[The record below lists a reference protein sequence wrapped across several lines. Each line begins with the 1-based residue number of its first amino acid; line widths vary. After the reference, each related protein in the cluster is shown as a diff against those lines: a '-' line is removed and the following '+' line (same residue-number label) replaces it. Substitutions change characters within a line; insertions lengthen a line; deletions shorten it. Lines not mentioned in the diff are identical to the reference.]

1 MLMPDTLRRRLLVV
15 GSSALL
21 SVLAAC
27 GGSDAV
33 NDVVPP
39 APPAPTVPA
48 FTTQPVSVTVTA
60 PASASFTAAVTGN
73 PVPTLQWQVST
84 DAGATWTSIAA
95 ATAATLT
102 VNPTSVGQSDSR
114 YRAVA
119 TSSAGTVTSNAAT
132 LTVNAAAAAAA
143 ITTQPADRTV
153 TEPATAAFSVVA
165 TGTAPLTYQWQR
177 NLGGTWTNLSGATGD
192 SYTTPATSRT
202 ADNGAQFRVA
212 VTNSAGSVISN
223 AATLTVNAAAPAA
236 PWTQVGVPAL
246 SRALT
251 SVAFAGTSV
260 AVALGADARYI
271 RSTDGGATWTQSTS
285 PIPGNASGSVA
296 FADANVGVI
305 VARVSNGGGVYRTT
319 NAGASWAFVFNP
331 GAVRPNAVAF
341 GSATVGVTA
350 GDNAAILRTTDGGVT
365 WSPASVSAGVIGFTD
380 VAFAD
385 ASTVVVVGEGVTRRS
400 TDGGQTFSA
409 VATPPGAA
417 FRVAF
422 GSSQNGVV
430 VGSGNQVFWTAD
442 GGQNWSAGTGTALST
457 VAGFQDVT
465 FLDTNTAIAVGQGA
479 GRGVILRSADGGR
492 TWVAVDAGIT
502 GVLLNSAVAFASPT
516 VGVVTGDTGSVLR
529 TTTGGL

>member
-39 APPAPTVPA
+39 APPAPTLPA

-84 DAGATWTSIAA
+84 DAGTTWTSVAA

-119 TSSAGTVTSNAAT
+119 TNSAGTVTSNAAT

-212 VTNSAGSVISN
+212 ITNAAGSVTSSV
-223 AATLTVNAAAPAA
+223 ATLTVNAAAPVV

-246 SRALT
+246 QRALT
-251 SVAFAGTSV
+251 SVAFAGPSV
-260 AVALGADARYI
+260 AVALGTDGRYV
-271 RSTDGGATWTQSTS
+271 RSTDGGLTWTQSAGPLAS
-285 PIPGNASGSVA
+285 NQSGSVA

-305 VARVSNGGGVYRTT
+305 VARASNGGGVYRTT
-319 NAGASWAFVFNP
+319 NAGASWSFVFNT

-341 GSATVGVTA
+341 GSPTVGVTA
-350 GDNAAILRTTDGGVT
+350 GDSAAILRTVDGGLN
-365 WSPASVSAGVIGFTD
+365 WSAATVSAGVISFTG

-385 ASTVVVVGEGVTRRS
+385 VNTVIVVGGDQLRRS
-400 TDGGQTFSA
+400 TDGGLTFSA
-409 VATPPGAA
+409 VTTPPGAA
-417 FRVAF
+417 SRVAF
-422 GSSQNGVV
+422 GSAQNGVV
-430 VGSGNQVFWTAD
+430 VGTGAQVFWTAD
-442 GGQNWSAGTGTALST
+442 GGQNWTAGTGAALST
-457 VAGFQDVT
+457 VTGFRDVA
-465 FLDTNTAIAVGQGA
+465 FLDANTAIAVGLGA
-479 GRGVILRSADGGR
+479 GRGVILRSSDGGR
-492 TWVAVDAGIT
+492 TWASVDAGIT
-502 GVLLNSAVAFASPT
+502 GVLQNNAVAFATST
-516 VGVVTGDTGSVLR
+516 TGVVTGDTGSVLR